1 MTSVNGFNFS
11 WLQGFGM
18 MVDFNTSY
26 YVVDFPTN
34 QIFLLNENYDYVVKK
49 NFSNPKYMVTA
60 NSNLYIAGDAIIW
73 KTDT

>member
-1 MTSVNGFNFS
+1 M
-11 WLQGFGM
+11 
-18 MVDFNTSY
+18 
-26 YVVDFPTN
+26 
-34 QIFLLNENYDYVVKK
+34 IFFKKQNVATLLELIITHKYIKDEFHLNENYDYVVKK